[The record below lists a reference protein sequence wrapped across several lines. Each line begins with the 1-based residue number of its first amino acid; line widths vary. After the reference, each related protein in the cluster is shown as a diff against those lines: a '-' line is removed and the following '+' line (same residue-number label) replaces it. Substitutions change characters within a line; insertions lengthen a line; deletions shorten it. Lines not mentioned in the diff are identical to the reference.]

1 MNKEISNAS
10 IVKLFVITIML
21 SVGLL
26 CAVNSPVKPENN
38 SEIIISYQES
48 KYECVSSE
56 TIQTENITTGEIT
69 ERYISKITK
78 IDDID
83 NNNKNITTTTDQK
96 LTPNQTYIRIIANL
110 QTKSENGN
118 NYSITKYSDYISY
131 NENSAEIIT
140 SEKEKVKQICLEEL
154 KTLQSR
160 PKIDS
165 QQTSVFNLMGL
176 GAIVIS
182 IIVLIRTFAISEKT
196 TKAELKN
203 NNNIEK
209 KPSGKNQKN

>member
-78 IDDID
+78 IDDTD
-83 NNNKNITTTTDQK
+83 NNKNITTTTDQK
-96 LTPNQTYIRIIANL
+96 LIPDQKYIRIIANL

-118 NYSITKYSDYISY
+118 NYSVTKYSDYISY
-131 NENSAEIIT
+131 NENSTEIIA

-154 KTLQSR
+154 KTLQSQ

-165 QQTSVFNLMGL
+165 QQTSIFNLMGL
-176 GAIVIS
+176 SAIAIS

-209 KPSGKNQKN
+209 KSSSKNQKN